1 MKRQRLLRI
10 KDPVLLCGA
19 YYWILARDATGILR
33 MGLLA
38 AVLHECGH
46 IAAWLALTR
55 RPPQIEVSLIGLCL
69 RWQQARLS
77 GGRLVLLAM
86 AGPAVNLALAG
97 GTLLALQR
105 QACFAGYEFAC
116 CNLLLGIFNL
126 LPLPPLDGQYLW
138 LFIRQKLHF
147 GSK

>member
-46 IAAWLALTR
+46 IAAWLVFTR
-55 RPPQIEVSLIGLCL
+55 RPPHIEVSLTGLCL
-69 RWQQARLS
+69 QWQKEDFLPRAQL
-77 GGRLVLLAM
+77 LLAM

-97 GTLLALQR
+97 GVLLALQR